1 MDLFDTTLQ
10 VHGPMVYLTRCD
22 RWIEIQEMVLV
33 NLNKAVTESYIWDT
47 ASKIPFY
54 LLAVNAGGLQWFPR
68 RGCGGGA
75 TFFRSTMPIAKA
87 WLVAHT
93 GRKESNCP
101 TASQGPCPV
110 LQAIRIQR
118 ANSKTCKHKQPSTW
132 EERWRLL
139 ATLVWCEVA
148 GPTMAKK
155 FQRQQGCH
163 YLLLIKRNRIF
174 IAKHQGS
181 GEFQG

>member
-1 MDLFDTTLQ
+1 MWQ
-10 VHGPMVYLTRCD
+10 VNRKSGDGIGQSKQGCHRKLHMGHGVKNP
-22 RWIEIQEMVLV
+22 
-33 NLNKAVTESYIWDT
+33 
-47 ASKIPFY
+47 
-54 LLAVNAGGLQWFPR
+54 LLSPRGQWWSEACNNFQDE
-68 RGCGGGA
+68 GGGA